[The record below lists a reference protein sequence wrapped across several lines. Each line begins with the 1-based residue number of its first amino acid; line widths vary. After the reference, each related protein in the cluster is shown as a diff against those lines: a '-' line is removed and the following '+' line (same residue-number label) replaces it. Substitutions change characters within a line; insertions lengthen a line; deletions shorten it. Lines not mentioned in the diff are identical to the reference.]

1 MNGVTSPHGLRHR
14 LYALLEAGFE
24 VMARYPYDMTELHW
38 NNDLYDPPQDGDDR
52 HGEGGPRGPSR
63 PYSGR
68 SIKLVPPPASQRY
81 QATRPT
87 RIPARRPGRKQ
98 LV

>member
-1 MNGVTSPHGLRHR
+1 MEASAPSRSLLHR

-38 NNDLYDPPQDGDDR
+38 NTDLYEPPSDGDD
-52 HGEGGPRGPSR
+52 PRGEPGSPRPSR
-63 PYSGR
+63 PHSGR

-81 QATRPT
+81 QAARPV
-87 RIPARRPGRKQ
+87 RIGARKSGRKQ
-98 LV
+98 PV

>member
-1 MNGVTSPHGLRHR
+1 MNGVSNPRALRRR
-14 LYALLEAGFE
+14 LIALLEAGFE

-38 NNDLYDPPQDGDDR
+38 NSDLYDPPQDGEDR
-52 HGEGGPRGPSR
+52 RDQGGPRKPSR

-81 QATRPT
+81 QAARPT
-87 RIPARRPGRKQ
+87 RIPGRRSGRKQ
-98 LV
+98 PV